1 MSVET
6 IHDLFLNE
14 LKDLYSAEK
23 QITKALPKMA
33 KAAASPELR
42 EAFTS
47 HLRETEGHVKR
58 LEEVFEILE
67 AKGRG
72 KTCEGM
78 KGLLTEGSEL
88 LQEADKGDV
97 RDAGLITAAQRV
109 EHYEMAAYGGVR
121 EMAELMGHDDV
132 VELLEATLE
141 EEKAADK
148 KLTTIAKT
156 VNQAALSSSGEQDQK
171 RASAA

>member
-156 VNQAALSSSGEQDQK
+156 VNQAALSSSEERDE
-171 RASAA
+171 RSASAA